1 MTSFPEPGN
10 EVIQD
15 GGRKRKGRHLA
26 PPPQWGSKRPP
37 QVLVDV
43 ISDAWIK
50 MPAPQVT
57 SGGRWDSRE
66 DVLQTSVP
74 SSERGRPSPK
84 TSCRCLKLCFY
95 FSEEI
100 KKSIWS
106 LASLNHSRNGSGS
119 CPLAITGKSIS
130 LHVSTPRSMKRG
142 VDFGKHLLYFF
153 LTVPYNI
160 RELL

>member
-1 MTSFPEPGN
+1 MTSFLKPRN
-10 EVIQD
+10 EVNQD
-15 GGRKRKGRHLA
+15 GGRKRKGHHLA

-43 ISDAWIK
+43 ISGGAILES
-50 MPAPQVT
+50 APQVT

-66 DVLQTSVP
+66 DILQTSVP

-84 TSCRCLKLCFY
+84 TSLRCLKLCFY
-95 FSEEI
+95 FSVEI
-100 KKSIWS
+100 QKRHLI
-106 LASLNHSRNGSGS
+106 ASLPQPFSKWLRELPACHY
-119 CPLAITGKSIS
+119 GKLIS

-153 LTVPYNI
+153 LTVLYNI
-160 RELL
+160 SELL